1 MTSRT
6 VFLVDGAN
14 IEISA
19 RELGVKR
26 IDYGKFRDVLLK
38 ELKSLM
44 KDRDITL
51 VRPYYYDS
59 WDGSKEREKF
69 LDELQRIGYDLQGI
83 LRCEPTEGGSHRQ
96 KGVDIK
102 MAVDLVHFAET
113 TPVDVIVICS
123 GDMDFK
129 PALEVAKYTL
139 KRVIVAC
146 FEHSGSE
153 ELIRSADGLIDLTPL
168 VKRFKS

>member
-6 VFLVDGAN
+6 VFLIDGAN

-38 ELKSLM
+38 ELKALM

-59 WDGSKEREKF
+59 WDGSKEKGKF
-69 LDELQRIGYDLQGI
+69 YDDLQAMGYDLQGI
-83 LRCEPTEGGSHRQ
+83 VSREPSEGGSHRQ

-102 MAVDLVHFAET
+102 VAVDLVHFADA
-113 TPVDVIVICS
+113 TPVDVIVLCS

-129 PALEVAKYTL
+129 PAVEVAKYSL